1 MLPAAQITE
10 RNLILTGY
18 LEPNKPR
25 IGRQIA
31 ERLGM
36 RFVDIEELVEQR
48 LEMTLAEARK
58 IYGERHILAI
68 QDDVMADLP
77 LYRATLMRING
88 SALASYDHLPALR
101 QTAFIICLVARLDAI
116 LRRMHLTLGARYHN
130 PAERSIA
137 IGELK
142 REWAVRKLAG
152 IHELDVT
159 DQDDAS
165 IVAEVM
171 QLWQNI
177 AIERI

>member
-1 MLPAAQITE
+1 MLPAAQVTE

-68 QDDVMADLP
+68 QDEVMADLP

-88 SALASYDHLPALR
+88 SALVTYDHLEALQ

-130 PAERSIA
+130 PAERAMA

-142 REWAVRKLAG
+142 REWAVRKVAG

-159 DQDDAS
+159 DQDDAG
-165 IVAEVM
+165 IVSEVI
-171 QLWQNI
+171 QLWQRI